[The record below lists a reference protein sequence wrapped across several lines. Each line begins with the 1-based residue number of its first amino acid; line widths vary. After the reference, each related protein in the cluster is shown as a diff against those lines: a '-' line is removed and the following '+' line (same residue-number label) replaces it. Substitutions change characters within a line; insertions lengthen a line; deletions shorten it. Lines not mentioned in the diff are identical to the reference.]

1 MWNSVIMEK
10 QLPDSD
16 FLDANIDATQ
26 FFLPFILQS
35 VSLCPSAVIFL
46 VEITQFHLW
55 IWLFE

>member
-26 FFLPFILQS
+26 FSIPFILDP
-35 VSLCPSAVIFL
+35 VSLCPSAVIS
-46 VEITQFHLW
+46 
-55 IWLFE
+55 

>member
-26 FFLPFILQS
+26 FSFQFLPFSSSERL
-35 VSLCPSAVIFL
+35 IF
-46 VEITQFHLW
+46 EI
-55 IWLFE
+55 I